1 MIREILAIVILTL
14 ASPCAWAQIGPD
26 QTPPVDDAGKT
37 YFRERFLV
45 SGFNRA
51 FAISPSGKWAGWL
64 GSTSERAREQAIAA
78 CEKKASQPC
87 SLYAF
92 DGYVL
97 AGQDFSTIPRYA
109 DAPTLGL
116 FIPSDYT
123 PVLGP
128 ERAKGVII
136 WSHGYLAGVDATK
149 GSPQGYVSR
158 FHAAGWDVY
167 RYNREYI
174 DQMPKEIAAMI
185 DSIKAAKAA
194 GYRKVVLAGQSHG
207 AWISLEAFARDAP
220 IDGVI
225 SVSPAHHGSPPTS
238 GARSDFRELLRQMR
252 KRDTPDIPVVIAL
265 FQNDSFD
272 PGGRFADIPDILGGS
287 KIPLHYIDRPAEL
300 SGHGAG
306 NGLPFNDRFGPCILR
321 FVTTT
326 PAEFGDCK

>member
-136 WSHGYLAGVDATK
+136 WMPRWVRLRATSAGSTPPAGTCTATTANISTRCPRK
-149 GSPQGYVSR
+149 SR
-158 FHAAGWDVY
+158 
-167 RYNREYI
+167 R
-174 DQMPKEIAAMI
+174 
-185 DSIKAAKAA
+185 
-194 GYRKVVLAGQSHG
+194 
-207 AWISLEAFARDAP
+207 
-220 IDGVI
+220 
-225 SVSPAHHGSPPTS
+225 
-238 GARSDFRELLRQMR
+238 
-252 KRDTPDIPVVIAL
+252 
-265 FQNDSFD
+265 
-272 PGGRFADIPDILGGS
+272 
-287 KIPLHYIDRPAEL
+287 
-300 SGHGAG
+300 
-306 NGLPFNDRFGPCILR
+306 
-321 FVTTT
+321 
-326 PAEFGDCK
+326 